1 MLTPHGLEAAL
12 AEYVTFT
19 ELPVNPTAAATKLPR
34 KG

>member
-12 AEYVTFT
+12 AEYVTLT
-19 ELPVNPTAAATKLPR
+19 ELPVNPAAATKLPR

>member
-19 ELPVNPTAAATKLPR
+19 ELPVNPAAAATNSR
-34 KG
+34 GRG